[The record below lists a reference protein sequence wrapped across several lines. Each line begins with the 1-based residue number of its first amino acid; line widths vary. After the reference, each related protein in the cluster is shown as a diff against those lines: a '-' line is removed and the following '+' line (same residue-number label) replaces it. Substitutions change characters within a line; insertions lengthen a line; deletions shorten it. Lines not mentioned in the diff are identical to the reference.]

1 MAMAKSTPDGLKT
14 GEDETDEL
22 NVIEEENSQI
32 RDGSVVVDGLNK
44 TEHSASEMGSSQFSQ
59 SMMLIRPSKVSV
71 TEGENQLRQITIN
84 DKTFMLGHDA
94 QRDQE
99 LLKLQTIAKQESGQ
113 MQFKKQGICLF
124 LIGCVILMNIL

>member
-22 NVIEEENSQI
+22 NVIEEENSHI

-44 TEHSASEMGSSQFSQ
+44 TEHSVSEIGSSQYSQ

>member
-44 TEHSASEMGSSQFSQ
+44 TEHSVSEIGSSQYSQ

>member
-1 MAMAKSTPDGLKT
+1 MAKSTPDGLKT

-44 TEHSASEMGSSQFSQ
+44 TEHSVSEIGSSQYSQ